1 MSAELIST
9 LVEGT
14 LATTAALLM
23 VLVLRQP
30 LRRHFGAGCVPLLW
44 SLVPLAQLAVWLPA
58 PLRETALALPLLPAA
73 AQPVLAAPGDPAPV
87 ASLAPGDWI
96 ALLWLLGALLCA
108 GYFLL
113 LQWRFRQRLGRLR
126 ETAPGVLQAETSDL
140 GPAVLGLLRPRI
152 ILPADFSQ
160 RFCASQQA
168 LIMAHERSHLR
179 RGDIVANAIAS
190 ALRCLYWFNPLLH
203 YAADRLRHDH
213 ELASDA
219 DVMQR
224 HPHARRH
231 YADTLLNVQLAVP
244 GLPVGCLWQ
253 SSHPLKERI
262 LMLSTLRTTPLRRRA
277 GALLASSLALSL
289 ATLAWASQP
298 NDQQVDPDTDAS
310 AMEAGPSYASLSPP
324 AYPATA
330 IASGEEGKVI
340 LKVLVA
346 VDGSAKQLEVAAATP
361 PGAFDDAAIAA
372 VRNWK
377 FNPATRDGKPVE
389 AWVQVPICFSL
400 KQDESISCSAGPEA
414 LDGIYRIAPELK
426 PAG

>member
-1 MSAELIST
+1 MSAELLSW
-9 LVEGT
+9 LVEGSI
-14 LATTAALLM
+14 ATSLAALL
-23 VLVLRQP
+23 VLALRGP
-30 LRRHFGAGCVPLLW
+30 LRRLFGAGCIPWLW

-58 PLRETALALPLLPAA
+58 PMRESAASVPLLFAAGLPQPLATPAA
-73 AQPVLAAPGDPAPV
+73 TAASGFTA
-87 ASLAPGDWI
+87 GDWF
-96 ALLWLLGALLCA
+96 ALCWLLGALACA
-108 GYFLL
+108 GYFLI
-113 LQWRFRQRLGRLR
+113 LQRRFRQRLGQLR
-126 ETAPGVLQAETSDL
+126 ECAPGVLLAESREL

-152 ILPADFSQ
+152 ILPADFTH
-160 RFCASQQA
+160 RFTEQQQT
-168 LIMAHERSHLR
+168 LILAHERSHLR